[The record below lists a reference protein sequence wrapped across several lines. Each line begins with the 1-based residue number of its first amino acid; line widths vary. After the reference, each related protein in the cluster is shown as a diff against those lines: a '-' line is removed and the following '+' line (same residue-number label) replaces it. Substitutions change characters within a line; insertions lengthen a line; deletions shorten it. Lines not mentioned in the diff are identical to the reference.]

1 MRYGRERTHSGM
13 LAMKV
18 KNKKELSL
26 RYGRERTH
34 SGMLA
39 MRSKE

>member
-13 LAMKV
+13 LMRS
-18 KNKKELSL
+18 KKELSL

>member
-1 MRYGRERTHSGM
+1 M
-13 LAMKV
+13 
-18 KNKKELSL
+18 

-39 MRSKE
+39 MRSKEKKELSLRYGRERTYNRMLEMRSKE